1 MALRQPRH
9 QLLLNHS
16 DTDSMESMIPFIFP
30 LVVAFAFTTSSCN
43 EGRAGNNREA
53 FVQGDTLI
61 DDTNKSDATQLLQK
75 DSTIIKNETPHEG
88 FVYAK
93 TLIPDLVE
101 ELRYATDNNFMGTK
115 AGGYECNRVILTE
128 SAAIALKAAA
138 DEFREMGYVVKI
150 YDAYRPQRVV
160 THFVR
165 WSQTSDQKNKAD
177 YYPTL
182 NKSKLFPTYIARK
195 SGHSRG
201 STVDMTICHKDT
213 GKEVDMGGH
222 FDYFG
227 PPSHPDFMGKYE
239 GGNVT
244 KQNYENRMLL
254 KNVMLKHGFKAYSN
268 EWWHFTLLGEPYPNT
283 YFDFPVK

>member
-1 MALRQPRH
+1 MKK
-9 QLLLNHS
+9 
-16 DTDSMESMIPFIFP
+16 T
-30 LVVAFAFTTSSCN
+30 LVLFFACCTAVAFTAASSCCKGKAESNSENPCTDNICPVDTSSTDTARYVCD
-43 EGRAGNNREA
+43 NNA
-53 FVQGDTLI
+53 I
-61 DDTNKSDATQLLQK
+61 
-75 DSTIIKNETPHEG
+75 PHEG
-88 FVYAK
+88 FVYVK

-101 ELRYATDNNFMGTK
+101 DLRYFTSNNFMGAK
-115 AGGYECNRVILTE
+115 ADGYEANRVILSE
-128 SAAIALKAAA
+128 AAAKALKAAA
-138 DEFREMGYVVKI
+138 DEFREMGYVIKI
-150 YDAYRPQRVV
+150 YDAYRPQQAV

-182 NKSKLFPTYIARK
+182 SKPKLFPTYIARK

-201 STVDMTICHKDT
+201 STVDMTICHKDS

-227 PPSHPDFMGKYE
+227 QPSHPDFTGKYV

-244 KQNYENRMLL
+244 QQCYENRMLL
-254 KNVMLKHGFKAYSN
+254 RKVMLKHHFKPYAS
-268 EWWHFTLLGEPYPNT
+268 EWWHFTLKDEPYPQT